1 MIPAASSIMFF
12 PFVMTGFEESLDRS
26 TKEAV
31 DKYQGANL
39 YVKNLGDSV
48 GDEKLRELFS
58 DFGTITS
65 YKVMR
70 DPHGIS
76 RGYGFVAFSTP
87 EEANRALGEMNGKM
101 VAGKPL
107 FVALA
112 ERKEERRAK
121 LQVILCS
128 IGSAMN

>member
-1 MIPAASSIMFF
+1 MIK
-12 PFVMTGFEESLDRS
+12 GLS

-65 YKVMR
+65 YKLVMR
-70 DPHGIS
+70 DPHRIS
-76 RGYGFVAFSTP
+76 RGSGFVAFSTP
-87 EEANRALGEMNGKM
+87 EEANRALGEMN
-101 VAGKPL
+101 AW
-107 FVALA
+107 
-112 ERKEERRAK
+112 
-121 LQVILCS
+121 
-128 IGSAMN
+128 